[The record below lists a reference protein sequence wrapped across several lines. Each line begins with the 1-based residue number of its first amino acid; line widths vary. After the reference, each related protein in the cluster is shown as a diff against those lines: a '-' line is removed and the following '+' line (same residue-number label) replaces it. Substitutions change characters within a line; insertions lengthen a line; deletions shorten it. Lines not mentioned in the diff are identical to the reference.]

1 MIQKSIFI
9 ISKMDCPS
17 EERLIRMKLDSI
29 SDIQS
34 LKFDIQER
42 SLSVYHKGDYQE
54 ILASLDELKLDTK
67 YDKTEQTEEIE
78 IIIEDNSKEKSLL
91 WQVLLINLF
100 FFLLESVTGF
110 LSNSMGLVADG
121 MDMLADTMVYGL
133 GLIAV
138 GSTMAKKKNIAK
150 ISGYFQFALAIFG
163 FGEVVR
169 RFLGYEE
176 TPNFEIMISISV
188 LALIGNSLCLYI
200 LNKSTNQ
207 EAHMQASMIFTSNDV
222 IANIGVIV
230 AGVLVLWTDS
240 KYPDLIIGT
249 LVLGLVFQGAYRILQ
264 LAK

>member
-1 MIQKSIFI
+1 
-9 ISKMDCPS
+9 
-17 EERLIRMKLDSI
+17 MKLDSI
-29 SDIQS
+29 SNVQS
-34 LKFDIQER
+34 LKFDIRER

-67 YDKTEQTEEIE
+67 YDKTEQTEEI
-78 IIIEDNSKEKSLL
+78 IIEDNCKEKSLL

-138 GSTMAKKKNIAK
+138 GGSVTKKKNIAK

-188 LALIGNSLCLYI
+188 LALIGNSICLYL

-207 EAHMQASMIFTSNDV
+207 EAHMKASMIFTSNDV

-249 LVLGLVFQGAYRILQ
+249 LVLGLVVQGAYRILQ
-264 LAK
+264 IAK

>member
-1 MIQKSIFI
+1 
-9 ISKMDCPS
+9 MDCPS
-17 EERLIRMKLDSI
+17 EERLIRMKLDDI

-42 SLSVYHKGDYQE
+42 SLWVYHKGDYQE
-54 ILASLDELKLDTK
+54 ILARLNELKLDTR
-67 YDKTEQTEEIE
+67 YDKTEQAEE
-78 IIIEDNSKEKSLL
+78 IIIEDTSNETSLL
-91 WQVLLINLF
+91 WQVLLINLI
-100 FFLLESVTGF
+100 FFLLESITGF

-138 GSTMAKKKNIAK
+138 GGSMAKKKNIAK
-150 ISGYFQFALAIFG
+150 MSGYFQFALAIFG
-163 FGEVVR
+163 FAEVVR
-169 RFLGYEE
+169 RFFGYEE

-188 LALIGNSLCLYI
+188 LALIGNSLCLYL
-200 LNKSTNQ
+200 LNKSNNQ
-207 EAHMQASMIFTSNDV
+207 EAHMKASMIFTSNDV

-230 AGVLVLWTDS
+230 AGFLVLWTDS

-249 LVLGLVFQGAYRILQ
+249 LVLGLVLQGAYRILQ